1 MLIYKSQYIIAFCL
15 LLLACTSGGEGTE
28 TDPIQPS
35 QPEETRPKM
44 PINISTTITRATDT
58 AFENGDQIGLYV
70 VNRKADGSS
79 QPLLSSGNHVDNMLF
94 TYSNGWAPATP
105 IYWKDENTHSD
116 FYLYY
121 PYQKSLSS
129 VNAMVFE
136 LNANQSNAQDYKSGD
151 LLIGSSL
158 NVTPTKEAVN
168 IEANHAMSLVEIMLK
183 PGNGFT
189 ESSLSTSKVSLR
201 LNGLKT
207 LATVDLA
214 SSNVTA
220 IGPATT
226 VIPYKDGDK
235 YRAIV
240 VPQQV
245 AQSDLITVDVD
256 GSEYKL
262 SKSLTFVS
270 GKRYT
275 FTVTIAKSS
284 SGINVSIGSW
294 SDDGIDY
301 GGTAN

>member
-1 MLIYKSQYIIAFCL
+1 
-15 LLLACTSGGEGTE
+15 
-28 TDPIQPS
+28 
-35 QPEETRPKM
+35 
-44 PINISTTITRATDT
+44 
-58 AFENGDQIGLYV
+58 
-70 VNRKADGSS
+70 
-79 QPLLSSGNHVDNMLF
+79 
-94 TYSNGWAPATP
+94 
-105 IYWKDENTHSD
+105 
-116 FYLYY
+116 
-121 PYQKSLSS
+121 
-129 VNAMVFE
+129 MVFE

-226 VIPYKDGDK
+226 LIPYKDGDK